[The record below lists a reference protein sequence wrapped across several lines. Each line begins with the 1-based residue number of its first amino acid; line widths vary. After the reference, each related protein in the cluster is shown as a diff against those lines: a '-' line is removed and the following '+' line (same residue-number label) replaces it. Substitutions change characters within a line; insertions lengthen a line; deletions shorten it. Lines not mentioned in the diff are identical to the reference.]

1 MKVTLHPA
9 AEQDVHG
16 AAAFYE
22 REGSPIVAARF
33 VAEFKRLAT
42 LLLEHPEIGS
52 PRSSG
57 RRGFP
62 MRVFPY
68 TVVYRVIADRH
79 QDPRRQTRQQASR
92 VWQTARVA
100 PAYVPLSA
108 SSHSTANHRFGFV
121 HTFPGLN
128 PARAASA
135 WKPSTVYLCECSVCS
150 VSPSLNE

>member
-9 AEQDVHG
+9 AEQDVHE

-68 TVVYRVIADRH
+68 TVVYRVIAEDIKILVVKHDSKR
-79 QDPRRQTRQQASR
+79 PGFGRRR
-92 VWQTARVA
+92 V
-100 PAYVPLSA
+100 
-108 SSHSTANHRFGFV
+108 
-121 HTFPGLN
+121 
-128 PARAASA
+128 
-135 WKPSTVYLCECSVCS
+135 
-150 VSPSLNE
+150 